1 MLEIKNLRLT
11 FLDKEGFEVVHDVN
25 LTVNDGEVVGI
36 VGESGSG
43 KTTVALAIA
52 GLLRRHRIRAEG
64 NIFLDATDLLQCS
77 ENTYR
82 GVRGRDIAM
91 VFQEPLSS
99 LDPLM
104 KVGHQVEEAL
114 LLHTDLDRISRRQ
127 AAIEAL
133 RSVELQEPEQIY
145 EKYPHE
151 LSGGMCQRVMLAA
164 AIVTHPRLLIADEPT
179 TALDVSVQ
187 AQILALIGRLS
198 REYHM
203 GVLFIS
209 HDLGVIR
216 MLCDR
221 VAVMRNGY
229 IVEQGKTHDIFE
241 HPSEEYTKTLV
252 SELHRR
258 TDFSP
263 SVNDPVLQLE
273 HVNAYYKAGRSRRQA
288 LYDISFTV
296 RRGEIVGLVG
306 ESGCGKS
313 TTAKVVT
320 GILKDYDGTVNR
332 FGTCPQM
339 VFQDPL
345 SSLNPSKN
353 VSWLLEEPLRIMGV
367 SKEERHE
374 RVRNLLTRVGLA
386 EEHLRRRPA
395 ELSGGQRQRV
405 AIAAA
410 LIQRPSIIVADEPVS
425 ALDVTIQ
432 AQILELMLELKREMG
447 LSYLFISHDLGVIYR
462 ICDRVLVMREGH
474 IVEQGSVS
482 DIYHQPKDPYTKHL
496 AALAGKIQ

>member
-1 MLEIKNLRLT
+1 MLDIKGLKLT
-11 FLDKEGFEVVHDVN
+11 FRGGAGFEVVHDMN
-25 LTVNDGEVVGI
+25 LSVGDGEIVGI

-43 KTTVALAIA
+43 KTTAALAVA
-52 GLLRRHRIRAEG
+52 GLLDRRKVHAEG
-64 NIFLDATDLLQCS
+64 SILLDQTDLLSCT
-77 ENTYR
+77 EAEYR
-82 GVRGRDIAM
+82 KIRGQEIAM

-104 KVGHQVEEAL
+104 KIGPQVEEAL
-114 LLHTDLDRISRRQ
+114 KLHSGVDKAARRQ
-127 AAIEAL
+127 AALDAL
-133 RSVELQEPEQIY
+133 RSVELPEPELLY

-187 AQILALIGRLS
+187 AQILSLIRRLS
-198 REYHM
+198 REHHM
-203 GVLFIS
+203 AVLFIS

-221 VAVMRNGY
+221 VAVMREGY
-229 IVEQGKTHDIFE
+229 IVEQGATRDIFE
-241 HPSEEYTKTLV
+241 HPGHDYTRTLV
-252 SELHRR
+252 AEVRR
-258 TDFSP
+258 RADFSP
-263 SVNDPVLQLE
+263 SLGELVLRLE
-273 HVNAYYKAGRSRRQA
+273 HVDAYYRAGRGRRQA
-288 LYDISFTV
+288 LFDVSFDV
-296 RRGEIVGLVG
+296 HRGEILGLVG

-320 GILKDYDGTVNR
+320 GILKDYRGTVER
-332 FGTCPQM
+332 FGARPQM
-339 VFQDPL
+339 IFQDPL

-353 VSWLLEEPLRIMGV
+353 ISWLLEEPLRVAGV
-367 SKEERHE
+367 SKAAR
-374 RVRNLLTRVGLA
+374 RDAARNILSRVGLA

-410 LIQRPSIIVADEPVS
+410 LVQRPALIVADEPVS

-432 AQILELMLELKREMG
+432 AQILELMLELKRELG

-462 ICDRVLVMREGH
+462 ICDRVLVMREGC
-474 IVEQGSVS
+474 IVEQGPVLTV
-482 DIYHQPKDPYTKHL
+482 YHHPKDPYTRHL
-496 AALAGKIQ
+496 ASLAGEIR

>member
-1 MLEIKNLRLT
+1 MLEIKNLKLT
-11 FLDKEGFEVVHDVN
+11 FIGDAGFEVIHDMN
-25 LTVNDGEVVGI
+25 LTVGAGEIVGI

-43 KTTVALAIA
+43 KTTAALAVA
-52 GLLRRHRIRAEG
+52 GLLDRRKVRAEG
-64 NIFLDATDLLQCS
+64 SILLGGTDLMTCS
-77 ENTYR
+77 EEAYR
-82 GVRGRDIAM
+82 KIRGQDVTM

-104 KVGHQVEEAL
+104 RVGRQVEEAL
-114 LLHTDLDRISRRQ
+114 RLHTDMDKAARRQ
-127 AAIEAL
+127 AAIDAL
-133 RSVELQEPEQIY
+133 RSVELPEPERIY

-164 AIVTHPRLLIADEPT
+164 AIVTRPRLLIADEPT

-187 AQILALIGRLS
+187 AQILALIRRLS
-198 REYHM
+198 QEYRM
-203 GVLFIS
+203 AVLFIS

-221 VAVMRNGY
+221 VAVMREGR
-229 IVEQGKTHDIFE
+229 IVEQGKTRDIFE
-241 HPSEEYTKTLV
+241 HPAEAYTRTLV
-252 SELHRR
+252 AEVRKR
-258 TDFSP
+258 ADFSP
-263 SVNDPVLQLE
+263 ADGDLVLRLE
-273 HVNAYYKAGRSRRQA
+273 NVNAYYRAGRGRRQA
-288 LYDISFTV
+288 LYDVSFTV
-296 RRGEIVGLVG
+296 SRGEIVGLVG

-320 GILKDYDGTVNR
+320 GILESATGTVER
-332 FGTCPQM
+332 FGARPQM

-353 VSWLLEEPLRIMGV
+353 VAWLLEEPLRV
-367 SKEERHE
+367 ADVPKEERRD
-374 RVRNLLTRVGLA
+374 RVRGILARVGLS

-410 LIQRPSIIVADEPVS
+410 LIQRPALIVADEPVS

-432 AQILELMLELKREMG
+432 SQILELMLELKRELG

-462 ICDRVLVMREGH
+462 ICDRVLVMREGR
-474 IVEQGSVS
+474 IVEQGPVS
-482 DIYHQPKDPYTKHL
+482 EIYHHPKDPYTRHL
-496 AALAGKIQ
+496 ASLAGEIK